1 VSANDYYF
9 IVVCR
14 ADVKPD
20 GTRGD
25 FSLATRTLFRTHDD
39 AQDYMA
45 RISDSR
51 EPFIVNG
58 RFLDLRIDDG
68 RFE

>member
-1 VSANDYYF
+1 MTEHF
-9 IVVCR
+9 IVICR
-14 ADVKPD
+14 DDVKPD

-25 FSLATRTLFRTHDD
+25 FSLATRTLFRTRI
-39 AQDYMA
+39 AAEDYA
-45 RISDSR
+45 VGVDKSR
-51 EPFIVNG
+51 EPLVVHG